1 MRRVLSKMKKS
12 KIIYS
17 FIAVLVI
24 AGGLGICVKAQPDKR
39 SANIKSS
46 GIFEFDNGAAVI
58 DTSDLTY
65 LADEIDLLEDT
76 YKTGTVKAL
85 NEIDTYFKA
94 DGSTTHIADENALN
108 YENASVLPYNA
119 ILSGILNSQSIPEGN
134 NGAVSGNLSR
144 GTAAWVNG
152 NLVVGNGADND
163 SFYNRGF
170 SEGNDQG
177 YTKGLKDGN
186 DQGYSR
192 GLKDGNDQGY
202 DKGLADGNKQGY
214 NTGFNAGKNQGYSEG
229 YDKGVEDVVNDPA
242 GHGINLGTPVMFA
255 ASSYPECIASPA
267 TVLPAGTY
275 QCVALLFGGTT
286 VNPRAALICEADS
299 LYGWEAGEVNPADH
313 SWNAWAEMR
322 THEFTLSEPTIM
334 RCYAGSSTSAS
345 NAASFIAVYK
355 TS

>member
-12 KIIYS
+12 KIICS

-58 DTSDLTY
+58 DTSDFTY

-186 DQGYSR
+186 DQGY
-192 GLKDGNDQGY
+192 

-229 YDKGVEDVVNDPA
+229 YDKGLEDGANQMEIKTGSYTWTFGGNKYDQGGRYLNINGPDNSLFYDTGKSNLIASEITGAENLYFYSYDDTNKNHFAPGQVTTSIDSGKVYINVPA
-242 GHGINLGTPVMFA
+242 GMRITNYYGTGEND
-255 ASSYPECIASPA
+255 Y
-267 TVLPAGTY
+267 
-275 QCVALLFGGTT
+275 GTT
-286 VNPRAALICEADS
+286 
-299 LYGWEAGEVNPADH
+299 
-313 SWNAWAEMR
+313 
-322 THEFTLSEPTIM
+322 TITVT
-334 RCYAGSSTSAS
+334 Y
-345 NAASFIAVYK
+345 YYY
-355 TS
+355 